1 MLQKYFSGTTNNGR
15 KNNDTYKIYEG
26 HFTLKLFRARI
37 NKFLK
42 EGKPLSDLLDLYACL
57 LVVGLGDI
65 YDEFVISDDM
75 KVTNSCKKCYLERKI
90 PENYAFLIDQ
100 WEETGSLYGI
110 TPEDMITY
118 LSYNP
123 KLTFDYVSALD
134 CLKLQPTAIYSIFYQ
149 IMTKMGEYFR
159 ILPDIEAP
167 VVVPTP
173 TNILSGM
180 DFPVLVCNYPH
191 TLVCKRVMN
200 SLFIFNENNKVID
213 AVSIGTFPVYSE
225 TLNQRKNFFWHG
237 GEEEKMLICNKY
249 QDLKNAQ
256 EILGD
261 NLLIR
266 PLGET
271 FIRSGWFMWG
281 PDAVFAARC
290 MKHEVYGK
298 NNISTR
304 IPTSANGYCWLRV
317 GDYSFAGECDKMNCV
332 FSDEDIF
339 TIDKL
344 INRK

>member
-15 KNNDTYKIYEG
+15 KNNGAYKIYEG

-159 ILPDIEAP
+159 ILPDIDAP

-213 AVSIGTFPVYSE
+213 AISIGTFPVYSE
-225 TLNQRKNFFWHG
+225 TLNQRKNFFWRG

-249 QDLKNAQ
+249 QDLQDAQ
-256 EILGD
+256 KILGD

-271 FIRSGWFMWG
+271 FVRSGWFMWG
-281 PDAVFAARC
+281 PDAIFAA
-290 MKHEVYGK
+290 KGVNKFVTGVDKVQTTFYGGVTGPHWYK
-298 NNISTR
+298 VKDFS
-304 IPTSANGYCWLRV
+304 PYA
-317 GDYSFAGECDKMNCV
+317 ECRLKDCV
-332 FSDEDIF
+332 FSGEDIY

-344 INRK
+344 INR